1 MKYLFVTAE
10 DYGLE
15 KHVSQGILQA
25 CSHGIVTGISV
36 LVNKASEEE
45 MLWLKDCRLIGL
57 GVHLNL
63 NRGKPILPPQAVPSL
78 VDNQGFFL
86 PTWKDIRERAHPEEI
101 EKEYDAQIQRFL
113 SYQLP
118 LHHLNTHLHLH
129 IHPQILDIVIRL
141 AKRYH
146 TAVRSPTEYV
156 RKRLKE
162 ENIPTTDHFLYDF
175 YDEPEITPNGFLRL
189 LSELPEGTTEMTCH
203 PGIVTEALF
212 SESRYVNQR
221 GVELGTLTRKDI
233 RDFLK
238 RKRIRLCSFARD
250 IKKLTVERFR
260 G

>member
-1 MKYLFVTAE
+1 MRCLFVTAE

-15 KHVSQGILQA
+15 KEVSKGILQA
-25 CSHGIVTGISV
+25 CSYGIVTGISV

-45 MLWLKDCRLIGL
+45 MLWLKDYPQIGL

-63 NRGKPILPPQAVPSL
+63 NRGKPVLPPQSVPSL
-78 VDNQGFFL
+78 VDAQGFLL
-86 PTWKDIRERAHPEEI
+86 PRWKDTREHARPEEI
-101 EKEYDAQIQRFL
+101 EQEYDAQIQRFL
-113 SYQLP
+113 SFQLP

-129 IHPQILDIVIRL
+129 IHPQILEIVLRL

-146 TAVRSPTEYV
+146 TAVRSPTESV
-156 RKRLKE
+156 RQRLRA

-189 LSELPEGTTEMTCH
+189 LSELPQGTTEMTCH

-212 SESRYVNQR
+212 SESRYVYQR

-250 IKKLTVERFR
+250 IKRLTAGRFP